1 MRDEIACYEPLNKLP
16 KVFNS
21 AFKNIGSNQ
30 KHFKRVY
37 LSAFLGKNEFETTLQ
52 DDTFGDITFEEFEG
66 IEITRIQSNAFSKT
80 ANKIKIFWCWSCY
93 LKNQPPN
100 YDLQNVFNQM
110 TELIDLL
117 YGLNAT
123 EMPLVKPIGGQ
134 SKLSFL
140 LIEGHQILT
149 VKSGV
154 FQYLNKLSYLS
165 FFQTKI
171 KEIEKEAFKFN
182 NRSKDEILRINFHNC
197 ELSRLGNS
205 FQNGSFDGAH
215 GLFNITFRDTEIS
228 YLNKGVF
235 QLVLNNSQSV
245 IHLVEDTSLID
256 CEDCRNYWL
265 VRDNKQNQVND
276 AFCRKNPEFAR
287 TLFDQKIKNKLYIK
301 CRPTYS

>member
-21 AFKNIGSNQ
+21 AFKNFNSNQ
-30 KHFKRVY
+30 KHFKKVY
-37 LSAFLGKNEFETTLQ
+37 LSAFLGQNEFETTLQ

-66 IEITRIQSNAFSKT
+66 VEITKIQSNAFSKT
-80 ANKIKIFWCWSCY
+80 ANKIKIFWCWSCP

-110 TELIDLL
+110 NGLIDLL

-123 EMPLVKPIGGQ
+123 EIPLIKPIGGQ
-134 SKLSFL
+134 SKLSLL
-140 LIEGHQILT
+140 LIEAHQNLT
-149 VKSGV
+149 VKGGI
-154 FQYLNKLSYLS
+154 FQYLNYLNYLI
-165 FFQTKI
+165 FFQTTI
-171 KEIEKEAFKFN
+171 KKIEKEAFKLT

-215 GLFNITFRDTEIS
+215 GSLNITFRDTEIS

-235 QLVLNNSQSV
+235 KLALDNNKSV
-245 IHLVEDTSLID
+245 INLVEDTSLID

-265 VRDNKQNQVND
+265 VKDNKQNQVNN
-276 AFCRKNPEFAR
+276 AFCRKKPRLAQ
-287 TLFDQKIKNKLYIK
+287 TLFDHRIKTKLYIK
-301 CRPTYS
+301 CKPIYR